1 MIQIFNYQKYLTA
14 IAFLTLPMFHASCH
28 AQAPGLDQIDKNRSE
43 EADSALGDTTKN
55 GGAEK
60 SKVPYQQVDEKQK
73 LDVKPGE
80 IVFPSYDF
88 ELGKIKLSYGLY
100 LPKSFEESK
109 TYPLVVVLHGLNSNP
124 GQILGYPEL
133 TKYADNNG
141 YILVA
146 PMGYNERG
154 WYGSR
159 GKGGGRG
166 KDPDNLGE
174 LSEQDVMNVLKLT
187 RRNFKIDSDRIYLF
201 GHSMGGGGSMHLAMK
216 YPSMWAA
223 IAVVAPAIYG
233 DRSRLEAAKEIPSFV
248 VQGDRDRLVSVSKT
262 RLWVERMK
270 ELKMKHK
277 YIEVKNGGHVVVA
290 WQHFDG
296 IFKFFADNPKQASR
310 KPKKD

>member
-1 MIQIFNYQKYLTA
+1 MFQKIKFQKYSAAL
-14 IAFLTLPMFHASCH
+14 AFLTLSIFHACGQ
-28 AQAPGLDQIDKNRSE
+28 AQTPCVDRIEKNRSE
-43 EADSALGDTTKN
+43 ETDSALDVPAKN
-55 GGAEK
+55 ALAK
-60 SKVPYQQVDEKQK
+60 RTNVPSQQVDEYKK
-73 LDVKPGE
+73 LAVKSGE

-124 GQILGYPEL
+124 RQILGYPKL
-133 TKYADNNG
+133 TKYADENE

-146 PMGYNERG
+146 PMGFNERG

-166 KDPDNLGE
+166 KDPENLGE
-174 LSEQDVMNVLKLT
+174 LSELDVINVLKLT

-216 YPSMWAA
+216 YPSIWAA

-233 DRSRLEAAKEIPSFV
+233 DRSRLESAKEIPSFV

-262 RLWVERMK
+262 RLWVEKMK

-277 YIEVKNGGHVVVA
+277 YIEVKNGGHAAVA
-290 WQHFDG
+290 WQHFDA
-296 IFKFFADNPKQASR
+296 IFKFFADNPKQDT
-310 KPKKD
+310 KKAKND